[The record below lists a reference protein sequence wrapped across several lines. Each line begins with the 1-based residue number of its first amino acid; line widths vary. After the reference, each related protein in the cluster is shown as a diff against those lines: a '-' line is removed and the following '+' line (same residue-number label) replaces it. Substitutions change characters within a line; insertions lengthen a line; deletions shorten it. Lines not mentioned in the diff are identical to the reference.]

1 MRGEEESVRRKEKAK
16 IEKQREKEA
25 KKQTREKAKL
35 EKEKAKKQTKLAQ
48 KEMKGGDKVE
58 ECICPEC
65 EIDYYDEE
73 TDAEWIG
80 CDGECGQWWHLSCT
94 ELLEAPAGAYYCPK
108 CS

>member
-1 MRGEEESVRRKEKAK
+1 MREEKRKEKEKAK

-25 KKQTREKAKL
+25 EKQAQERAKL

-65 EIDYYDEE
+65 EIDYCQE
-73 TDAEWIG
+73 TDTEWIG

-94 ELLEAPAGAYYCPK
+94 ELLVRIIVP
-108 CS
+108 SVIDS

>member
-1 MRGEEESVRRKEKAK
+1 MREEKRKEKEKAK

-25 KKQTREKAKL
+25 EKQAQER

-65 EIDYYDEE
+65 EIDHYDEE

-80 CDGECGQWWHLSCT
+80 CDGECGQW
-94 ELLEAPAGAYYCPK
+94 
-108 CS
+108 

>member
-1 MRGEEESVRRKEKAK
+1 MKNKGRK
-16 IEKQREKEA
+16 KQRN
-25 KKQTREKAKL
+25 RHGRGL
-35 EKEKAKKQTKLAQ
+35 SWEKEKAKKQTKLAQ

-94 ELLEAPAGAYYCPK
+94 ELLDAPAGAYYCPK